1 MGIVAFPI
9 HIKPYDAR
17 KDLELFMTSLNLP
30 ERQVI
35 FNFALLPY
43 WSWCSGQNRD
53 GARNIWHDRSQ
64 KAWSTASTT
73 VDSLKT
79 YCPTCL
85 ICKRDEYPLAG
96 REWDKRA
103 RKNNTFIGRPLKAED
118 ASAAEFGLE
127 HIRRNLYVLLQ
138 SLQKDKEIQG
148 SQWYV

>member
-1 MGIVAFPI
+1 MTRQES
-9 HIKPYDAR
+9 KS
-17 KDLELFMTSLNLP
+17 LEHRLHHRRLVEDVLS
-30 ERQVI
+30 
-35 FNFALLPY
+35 
-43 WSWCSGQNRD
+43 
-53 GARNIWHDRSQ
+53 
-64 KAWSTASTT
+64 
-73 VDSLKT
+73 
-79 YCPTCL
+79 TCL